1 MLHQKILKEE
11 TFQLLKELMN
21 DDYLQGFN
29 LVGDTALAKRALPSM
44 PSSRMLWP
52 EPWTWHFEDG
62 RTIR

>member
-29 LVGDTALAKRALPSM
+29 LVGGTALAKRELPSM

-52 EPWTWHFEDG
+52 EPWT
-62 RTIR
+62 